1 MQAIVLSGGFGTRL
15 STVVADRPKPMADV
29 NGRPF
34 LEILLDD
41 LAKNN
46 FKKVVLAVGY
56 MHEYIVN
63 HFKDNYQGMEIV
75 YAIEQEPLGTGGA
88 VLNAMQYI
96 TDEYAFII
104 NGDTLFKIDYKEL
117 IADDLLVMAIA
128 YLEKNERYGQVE
140 VDRGYVTRF
149 KEKETI
155 NSGYINGGIYRM
167 NKKYLESLNLPKR
180 FSFEKD
186 VLEKQVYQKPI
197 KAVYFEAYFIDMGV
211 PEDYLKLQE
220 DLKR

>member
-1 MQAIVLSGGFGTRL
+1 MEAIILAGGFGTRL

-34 LEILLDD
+34 LELL
-41 LAKNN
+41 LEHLSKSG
-46 FKKVVLAVGY
+46 FTKVVLAVGY
-56 MHEYIVN
+56 MHEYIMN
-63 HFKDNYQGMEIV
+63 HFKDQYLGMEIV
-75 YAIEQEPLGTGGA
+75 YAIETEPLGTGGA

-96 TDEYAFII
+96 TEDYAFII
-104 NGDTLFKIDYKEL
+104 NGDTLFKIDFKEM
-117 IADDLLVMAIA
+117 IHDDLIVMAVA

-140 VDRGYVTRF
+140 IDRGYVTRF

-155 NSGYINGGIYRM
+155 ASGYINGGIYRI
-167 NKKYLESLNLPKR
+167 NKKHLESLALPKK

-197 KAVYFEAYFIDMGV
+197 KAVYFDTYFIDMGI
-211 PEDYLKLQE
+211 PEDYDKLKK
-220 DLKR
+220 DLS